1 MIKGLKSIIFVARLL
16 IFTLIMG
23 AFSSNVFAT
32 EYAREDTVIFDL
44 RMDNVPDPEIW
55 NPYIRDVR
63 VSKGLS
69 QAMMEPLFIYNY
81 ETGNVIPWLAEKYT
95 MNETGDVWTINLRE
109 GIRWSDGQ
117 SMDAD
122 DVVFTI
128 NLLKNT
134 DGLSFAP
141 RVGDWVENI
150 KKIDN
155 LTVQFQLKR
164 PNPRFLQN
172 QLTAII
178 SSSLNILPEHIWKDK
193 DPLTFKNYNREK
205 GWPVFTG
212 PYKLASISNTRFVYT
227 RDDNWW
233 GAKAGFRPLPRPK
246 QLIWVDYGAE
256 ETRAAAMVNHDL
268 DSLGDIEF
276 DAYSS
281 LRMRNS
287 NVISHYKELPFAWI
301 DVCPLTFELNNDIA
315 PWNDKELRWALNYAI
330 NRNEVIS
337 QALDGTSIPAYSIFP
352 AYGGANRLSVLAEG
366 QELFNKYPI
375 ENFDPDLARE
385 IIEEKGYSLDEDGE
399 FYQKDGK
406 ILSIHIETQNT
417 SVQRQNIVRVIVEQL
432 RRVSINAT
440 MGVIDIDSYLS
451 RLIDGSFEARLSG
464 QSCVSSIDPWTFL
477 HGFNISHYKP
487 IGEKAGPHRGSA
499 YNGWRWRNKEYSA
512 IVDEMGTL
520 SSADDG
526 RFDTLLIKAMDIW
539 MDELPIIPIT
549 HTKRLM
555 PFDTSYWTNWPTA
568 ENAYIQPAP
577 YWHSALVII
586 HNLKQSKKP
595 VEKISRKRISERIQT
610 ITAELPPFSYSE
622 NEIVKGVSTEVVNN
636 ILKYVGV
643 TPDIETYPWARA
655 QFMAAQQ
662 TPNILI
668 YPILRLP
675 DVEDKFKWVGA
686 ITPIKTYIFKNK
698 SSANINI
705 RNIDDLQ
712 SYRIGV
718 VRESGAHH
726 YLETRGIENLTTLT
740 RMEQALMMLDRDRLD
755 LVVASQLTVS
765 TLAKNLDI
773 SFNNYEKVVE
783 IEELST
789 DAYLAFSQNTS
800 AEIVSQFREALAKT
814 YSTGQYTKILEDN
827 RF

>member
-1 MIKGLKSIIFVARLL
+1 MIKGLKSILFVVRLL
-16 IFTLIMG
+16 IFTLIMNT
-23 AFSSNVFAT
+23 FTSNVFAT
-32 EYAREDTVIFDL
+32 EFKREDTVIFDL

-63 VSKGLS
+63 ASKGLH
-69 QAMMEPLFIYNY
+69 QALMEPLFIYNY
-81 ETGNVIPWLAEKYT
+81 ETEKIIPWLAEKYST
-95 MNETGDVWTINLRE
+95 NETGDVWTIKLRE

-117 SMDAD
+117 PMDAD

-128 NLLKNT
+128 NLLRNT
-134 DGLSFAP
+134 AGLYYVP
-141 RVGDWVENI
+141 RVADWVENV

-155 LTVQFQLKR
+155 LTVQFQLKG

-178 SSSLNILPEHIWKDK
+178 SSSVNILPEHIWKDK
-193 DPLTFKNYNREK
+193 DPLTFKNYNPEK

-233 GAKAGFRPLPRPK
+233 GAKAGFRALPEPK
-246 QLIWVDYGAE
+246 QLIWTHYGAE

-268 DSLGDIEF
+268 DSLGDIELDTF
-276 DAYSS
+276 ST
-281 LRMRNS
+281 LRMRNP
-287 NVISHYKELPFAWI
+287 NVISHYKELPIAWI
-301 DVCPLTFELNNDIA
+301 NVCPLSFELNNEVA

-337 QALDGTSIPAYSIFP
+337 QALDGTSIAAYSIFP
-352 AYGGANRLSVLAEG
+352 AYGNANRFEALAEG
-366 QELFNKYPI
+366 QELFKKYPI
-375 ENFDPDLARE
+375 QNFNPDLARE
-385 IIEEKGYSLDEDGE
+385 IIESKGYSLDEAGE
-399 FYQKDGK
+399 YYQKDGK
-406 ILSIHIETQNT
+406 VLSIHIEARLPDLQH
-417 SVQRQNIVRVIVEQL
+417 QAIVRVIVEQL

-440 MGVIDIDSYLS
+440 IGAIGLVSFYS
-451 RLIDGSFEARLSG
+451 RLVDGAFQARLSN
-464 QSCVSSIDPWTFL
+464 QSCVSSVDPWTFL

-487 IGEKAGPHRGSA
+487 IGEKAGPYRGSA
-499 YNGWRWRNKEYSA
+499 YNGWRWRNKEYSN
-512 IVDEMGTL
+512 IVDKMGTL
-520 SSADDG
+520 SSGDDS
-526 RFDTLLIKAMDIW
+526 RIDTLLIKAMDIW

-549 HTKRLM
+549 HSKQLI

-577 YWHSALVII
+577 NWQSAHVII

-595 VEKISRKRISERIQT
+595 VENVKRKVISEEIQL
-610 ITAELPPFSYSE
+610 ITAEVPPFSYKE
-622 NEIVKGVSTEVVNN
+622 NEIAKGVSTEVVKN
-636 ILKYVGV
+636 ILEHVGV
-643 TPDIETYPWARA
+643 SADIETYPWARA
-655 QFMAAQQ
+655 QFMTAQQ

-675 DVEDKFKWVGA
+675 DVEDSFKWVGA

-698 SSANINI
+698 SSANIRI
-705 RNIDDLQ
+705 KNIDDLQ

-718 VRESGAHH
+718 VRGSGAHH
-726 YLETRGIENLTTLT
+726 YFETRGIKNITSVT
-740 RMEQALMMLDRDRLD
+740 RMEQALLMLNRDRLD
-755 LVVASQLTVS
+755 VVVASQLTFNALV
-765 TLAKNLDI
+765 KNLGVNIED
-773 SFNNYEKVVE
+773 YEAVYE

-800 AEIVSQFREALAKT
+800 AEIVSQFQEALAKT
-814 YSTGQYTKILEDN
+814 YASGQYLKILEDKG
-827 RF
+827 F